1 MDKEFAN
8 RMVRCRRPASA
19 EKDNVSYHL
28 CFSSYTHNPEEVRE
42 WHLQWLSHPE
52 GGVEFESNI
61 ATKNIDSKR
70 NVAVMF
76 DARNIHNDFKER
88 AVEWNFNKK
97 GLALVR
103 TGPSQKPALEQKKKQ
118 NRQKYLLATYSAPED
133 DAFAKL
139 AREKI
144 IPCPTQL
151 ELALDVEDLPLV
163 IQELSQAPHSDSPKA
178 REILANAEKVYE
190 LLKT

>member
-1 MDKEFAN
+1 MDKEFVN
-8 RMVRCRRPASA
+8 KMVRYRRPASA
-19 EKDNVSYHL
+19 EKENETFHL
-28 CFSSYTHNPEEVRE
+28 CFSSYTGNPEEVSK
-42 WHLQWLSHPE
+42 WHLQWLPHPE

-61 ATKNIDSKR
+61 ATETIDSQR
-70 NVAVMF
+70 NVGVMF
-76 DARNIHNDFKER
+76 DARNMYNDFAER

-103 TGPSQKPALEQKKKQ
+103 TGPSQKEALEKKKKQ
-118 NRQKYLLATYSAPED
+118 NRQIYLLKNYTAPED

-151 ELALDVEDLPLV
+151 ELALDVEDLPIV
-163 IQELSQAPHSDSPKA
+163 IQELSKAPHSDSPKA
-178 REILANAEKVYE
+178 REILADAEKVYE